1 MEEIKRA
8 AYWKRIPLARIARW
22 GILLGLDELRSE
34 VATLAT
40 PDTGEVIV
48 KGKGEPY
55 PPRMG
60 ELDVGRPSDV

>member
-1 MEEIKRA
+1 MKRI
-8 AYWKRIPLARIARW
+8 AYWKRIPLARIARF
-22 GILLGLDELRSE
+22 GIRQVIEEMHAE
-34 VATLAT
+34 VATFAN

-60 ELDVGRPSDV
+60 ELDVGRPSDT